1 MPNKGNYFRMD
12 PGMQKGV
19 KEAGNPKFKMDPV
32 GQEDDDVNN
41 DGKVNSTDKYL
52 KNRRDKIAAQKETMK
67 MDDMRN
73 PAGYMTPDAIKK
85 TIAERTAMKQE
96 HNEKDTQIIGGQ
108 PRFVRQEFDTFR
120 QEIASKKSDYDG
132 SRLALNYLGGKG
144 NRASEI
150 PTKESV
156 GGGKSGELAY
166 ELLKGHVKDSLSLV
180 NKGQGFKAKQLYGQ
194 DLGKDFKKYGT
205 DAEGVKDLLTMT
217 EYKLRSTPPDGNY
230 SGQAK
235 PTGFSAQYSSGNIPT
250 EAPYLKKNPQEMEG
264 GNLAKFKTKFYRD
277 QGSPAR
283 ATRDDA
289 RGALIRSNK
298 RRQNFFDQINKEEK

>member
-1 MPNKGNYFRMD
+1 MPSKGNYFKMD

-19 KEAGNPKFKMDPV
+19 KEAGDPKFKMDPV
-32 GQEDDDVNN
+32 GKEDSDINN

-52 KNRRDKIAAQKETMK
+52 KNRRDKIAAQKGTMK

-73 PAGYMTPDAIKK
+73 SAGYMTPDAIK
-85 TIAERTAMKQE
+85 TTAMKQE
-96 HNEKDTQIIGGQ
+96 HNKNNTQIIGGQ
-108 PRFVRQEFDTFR
+108 PRFVRQEFDSYR
-120 QEIASKKSDYDG
+120 QEIANKRSNYDG
-132 SRLALNYLGGKG
+132 SRMAFNYLGGKG

-166 ELLKGHVKDSLSLV
+166 ELLKGHVKDSLTLV
-180 NKGQGFKAKQLYGQ
+180 NQGDGFKAQQLYGQ

-205 DAEGVKDLLTMT
+205 DAEGVKDLLAMT
-217 EYKLRSTPPDGNY
+217 EYKLRGTPSDGNY
-230 SGQAK
+230 SGQRPAQS
-235 PTGFSAQYSSGNIPT
+235 GQFFSGGNIPT
-250 EAPYLKKNPQEMEG
+250 NAPYLKKNPQEMEG

-277 QGSPAR
+277 DQTSSR

>member
-1 MPNKGNYFRMD
+1 MPNKANYFKMD
-12 PGMQKGV
+12 PRMQEGV
-19 KEAGNPKFKMDPV
+19 KKAGDPKFKMDPV
-32 GQEDDDVNN
+32 GKEDSDVNN

-52 KNRRDKIAAQKETMK
+52 KNRRDKIAAQKQTMK

-73 PAGYMTPDAIKK
+73 SAGYMTPDAIK
-85 TIAERTAMKQE
+85 TTAMKQE
-96 HNEKDTQIIGGQ
+96 HNSKDTEIIGGQ
-108 PRFVRQEFDTFR
+108 PRYVKQEFDTFR
-120 QEIASKKSDYDG
+120 QEIASKKSNYDG
-132 SRLALNYLGGKG
+132 SRLALNYLGGEG
-144 NRASEI
+144 NRASVI

-180 NKGQGFKAKQLYGQ
+180 NQGYGFKAKQLYGE

-205 DAEGVKDLLTMT
+205 DAEGVKDLLGMT
-217 EYKLRSTPPDGNY
+217 EYKLRSTPSDGNY

-235 PTGFSAQYSSGNIPT
+235 PTGFAPRYSSGSIPT
-250 EAPYLKKNPQEMEG
+250 EAPYLQKNPQEMEG
-264 GNLAKFKTKFYRD
+264 GNLAKFKTKFYSD
-277 QGSPAR
+277 QSSPAR

-298 RRQNFFDQINKEEK
+298 RRKNFFDQINKEEE

>member
-1 MPNKGNYFRMD
+1 MPNKGNYFKMD

-19 KEAGNPKFKMDPV
+19 KEAGDPKFKMDPV
-32 GQEDDDVNN
+32 GKEDSDVNN

-67 MDDMRN
+67 MDNMRN
-73 PAGYMTPDAIKK
+73 SAGYMTPDAIK
-85 TIAERTAMKQE
+85 TTAMKQE
-96 HNEKDTQIIGGQ
+96 HNKKDTQIIGGQ
-108 PRFVRQEFDTFR
+108 PRFVRQEFDTYR

-144 NRASEI
+144 NRASVI

-180 NKGQGFKAKQLYGQ
+180 NRGEGFKARQLYGT

-205 DAEGVKDLLTMT
+205 DAEGVKDLLSMT
-217 EYKLRSTPPDGNY
+217 EYKLRRTPSDGNF

-235 PTGFSAQYSSGNIPT
+235 PTGFGPQYSSGNIPT

-264 GNLAKFKTKFYRD
+264 GNLAKFKTKFYSD
-277 QGSPAR
+277 QGSPSR
-283 ATRDDA
+283 ADRDDA
-289 RGALIRSNK
+289 RGALRRSAK
-298 RRQNFFDQINKEEK
+298 RRQNFFDQINKEEE